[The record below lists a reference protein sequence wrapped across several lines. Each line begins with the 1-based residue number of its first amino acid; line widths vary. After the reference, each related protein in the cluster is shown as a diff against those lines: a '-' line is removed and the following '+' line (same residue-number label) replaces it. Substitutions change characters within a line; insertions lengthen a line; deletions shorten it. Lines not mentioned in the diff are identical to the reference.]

1 MGKKMGK
8 TRQDKLNDNRLMWKK
23 VNYIYEHLF
32 HHEVSELVESLSD
45 ESLLKK
51 ASYRGNRKKAFASM
65 LRKQR
70 VDKERLEKIFPSCK
84 ISKWMM
90 NGQPLFDKRLFF
102 ESDID
107 TFKNRIDQYV
117 TYLQKASIGLDLSY
131 RYIYMFDHSNHEE
144 VIHNV
149 NNIVYYEVNYAES
162 KNLKTEEGLPVTVTP
177 PVTKKYLG
185 SYKGRI
191 YTRGKQLVLVYENS
205 DDSVHIVFNTALA
218 TSSVNPLFDD
228 NYYGLAIG
236 IDDANGHTPV
246 AKKVVFSKR
255 RFSDEEKEQLYL
267 ILNETQRLE
276 AKENIYALDPAI
288 KIDADHIGKYQR
300 KIKDIHT
307 FFSNVKYS
315 NAIDTSIMHH
325 MVFTEFHVFQRMFD
339 KFARQQDY
347 FLHDRKRVYLEFVR
361 YLQFHP
367 HEEVQMVMPLS
378 DASENIF
385 LFQAPGDKKTLLT
398 LFRELVTN
406 GLVLEIVFVIKKRE
420 DYRNEAMREVCNAL
434 DSVGVKLSFV
444 EQRAVEFLVDSYD
457 FCCTKQGKDAV
468 FKGRSSY
475 RNMFTVT
482 RNSEKVKSLRNDFQT
497 IRQLSAGYEAIRDGK
512 EIIGID
518 DAVLKKLV
526 GAWYLYFYGSF
537 NSRDGEAVFW
547 EVALDVRA
555 DYSVVENAPVN
566 RVSSGTVEIFQKQTL
581 FSLVS
586 QETGNTLFITMTNNK
601 IADVMSV
608 MLCSKQDQRNLDMA
622 MIGIMSHE
630 KLMKE
635 EVQGLLGTQEN
646 NILKVDPMLQIRID
660 EFILAHRSVSN
671 MLLK

>member
-1 MGKKMGK
+1 MGK
-8 TRQDKLNDNRLMWKK
+8 TRQDKLNDNRLMWEK
-23 VNYIYEHLF
+23 VNYIYEHLL
-32 HHEVSELVESLSD
+32 HHALSELVESLSD
-45 ESLLKK
+45 EDLLKK
-51 ASYRGNRKKAFASM
+51 TSYRGNRKKSMASM
-65 LRKQR
+65 LHKQR
-70 VDKERLEKIFPSCK
+70 VDKENLQKIFPNCK

-90 NGQPLFDKRLFF
+90 NGEPVFDATLFF
-102 ESDID
+102 ESDMR
-107 TFKNRIDQYV
+107 TFKNRVDQYIA
-117 TYLQKASIGLDLSY
+117 YLQKDAIGLDLSY
-131 RYIYMFDHSNHEE
+131 KYIYMFDHSNHEE

-149 NNIVYYEVNYAES
+149 NNIVYYEVNYIES
-162 KNLKTEEGLPVTVTP
+162 QDLKTEEGLLVTITP
-177 PVTKKYLG
+177 PATKKYLG
-185 SYKGRI
+185 IYKGHIKQRE
-191 YTRGKQLVLVYENS
+191 KQLVLVFENAY
-205 DDSVHIVFNTALA
+205 DSVHIVFNTVLA
-218 TSSVNPLFDD
+218 TSSMNPLFDD
-228 NYYGLAIG
+228 NYYGIAIG

-246 AKKVVFSKR
+246 AKKAVFSKR
-255 RFSDEEKEQLYL
+255 HFNDEEKAQLYL

-276 AKENIYALDPAI
+276 AKENIYALDPEI

-315 NAIDTSIMHH
+315 NVIDTSIMHH

-367 HEEVQMVMPLS
+367 YEEVQMVLPLY

-385 LFQAPGDKKTLLT
+385 LFQAPGDKKSLLT
-398 LFRELVTN
+398 LFTELMVN
-406 GLVLEIVFVIKKRE
+406 GRVLEIVFVIKKRE
-420 DYRNEAMREVCNAL
+420 DYQNDAMQKVCKVLDNA
-434 DSVGVKLSFV
+434 GVKLSFV
-444 EQRAVEFLVDSYD
+444 EQRAVEFRVDSYD

-482 RNSEKVKSLRNDFQT
+482 RNSEKIKSLRNDFQT
-497 IRQLSAGYEAIRDGK
+497 IQRLSVGYEVIRNGK

-518 DAVLKKLV
+518 NTVLKRLIGV
-526 GAWYLYFYGSF
+526 WYLYFYGSF
-537 NSRDGEAVFW
+537 SNRDGEAVFW

-566 RVSSGTVEIFQKQTL
+566 RVSAGKVEIFQMQTL
-581 FSLVS
+581 FTLVS
-586 QETGNTLFITMTNNK
+586 QDTGNTLFITMTNDK
-601 IADVMSV
+601 IADVTSV

-622 MIGIMSHE
+622 MIGIMSRE

-635 EVQGLLGTQEN
+635 EAQGLLGAYERN
-646 NILKVDPMLQIRID
+646 VLKVNPMLQIRID
-660 EFILAHRSVSN
+660 EFILAHRSATN